1 MSVRVFVRFLVRM
14 AALCVAG
21 AGIAAVF
28 NTLSPKGIAWV
39 PDPNSG
45 VRDEVLHEAEIDIDY
60 VWEWVQN
67 GEAVV
72 VDARPVEEYDEGH
85 VPGAISTPAQA
96 LPGSAELLMAQLPPP
111 DTMMG
116 MTIVVYC
123 QGHGC
128 VDSMLVFDFLAGL
141 GYRESV
147 RILRGGWPA
156 WQDANVPVE

>member
-1 MSVRVFVRFLVRM
+1 MSVRAVVGFLVRM

-21 AGIAAVF
+21 AVIAVLF
-28 NTLSPKGIAWV
+28 NALSPKGIAWV

-45 VRDEVLHEAEIDIDY
+45 LRDEVLREAEIDIDR
-60 VWEWVQN
+60 VWELVQT

-85 VPGAISTPAQA
+85 VPGAISAPAQA
-96 LPGSAELLMAQLPPP
+96 LPGSAEPLMAQLPPP
-111 DTMMG
+111 DAMEG
-116 MTIVVYC
+116 MTVVVYC

-156 WQDANVPVE
+156 WQEANVPVE

>member
-1 MSVRVFVRFLVRM
+1 MSVRAVVGFWARM

-21 AGIAAVF
+21 AGLAALF

-45 VRDEVLHEAEIDIDY
+45 VRDEVLREAEIDVDH
-60 VWEWVQN
+60 VWELLQT
-67 GEAVV
+67 GQAIV
-72 VDARPVEEYDEGH
+72 VDARPGEEYDDGH
-85 VPGAISTPAQA
+85 IPGAINTSAQA
-96 LPGSAELLMAQLPPP
+96 LPGSAELLMAQLPPR
-111 DTMMG
+111 DAMMG
-116 MTIVVYC
+116 MTILVYC
-123 QGHGC
+123 QGQGC

-156 WQDANVPVE
+156 WQDANMPVE